1 MTLLETQTY
10 RRIDRRAKLRRNP
23 GLYWIREDPGG
34 FAAALTAQKTLGRLP
49 RALRKTSVQFEEDE
63 TRTYGG
69 LPGGKLAELAGRVVL
84 TALDEGRCLYVLRG
98 IAEALLAPL
107 KMYMRVKLVLQRLDE
122 TITQSR
128 HSGQEEHKPQ
138 DPESDDRLSM
148 NARSSGSPALL
159 PSNVSESGMTEMESP
174 SICHPGLDPGPREIV
189 TDSAFPLGVPDKS
202 RAAPETFRDDGLQRS
217 QPAFRWRESPASIYK
232 FKEQTAALGYD
243 PRGTS
248 VYWIE
253 RRAAQLRAQ
262 WKRHHR
268 PPSTRPPIA
277 KIPKTCTADDR
288 PMRLK
293 DFKPADA
300 DYGSIWPPIELPA
313 PPQARP
319 GACEVPFSEVSAG
332 GKAMGFT
339 VRAVAATEK
348 PTAQPA
354 NAELIMPEPPKRPH
368 GNRKARRRAAKRA
381 KQESAA
387 KRAMRS
393 KAWLLK
399 NGRAPP

>member
-1 MTLLETQTY
+1 MTFSETQTY

-49 RALRKTSVQFEEDE
+49 RALRKTHVQFDEDE
-63 TRTYGG
+63 ARTYGG
-69 LPGGKLAELAGRVVL
+69 LPGGTLAQLAGRLVL
-84 TALDEGRCLYVLRG
+84 TALDESRCLFVLRG
-98 IAEALLAPL
+98 IAEAVLAPL
-107 KMYMRVKLVLQRLDE
+107 TAYLRVKLALQTLEE
-122 TITQSR
+122 TITQCC
-128 HSGQEEHKPQ
+128 HS
-138 DPESDDRLSM
+138 
-148 NARSSGSPALL
+148 
-159 PSNVSESGMTEMESP
+159 
-174 SICHPGLDPGPREIV
+174 GLDPEDREIEMLSTCHPALDAGPPEMGDDSVLPLEV
-189 TDSAFPLGVPDKS
+189 TDKPVV
-202 RAAPETFRDDGLQRS
+202 FRDDTAAKPTPS
-217 QPAFRWRESPASIYK
+217 FRWRESPATVYK
-232 FKEQTAALGYD
+232 FKQKTADLGYD

-313 PPQARP
+313 PPLTNKKSHTQEEPQAKVE
-319 GACEVPFSEVSAG
+319 GVDG
-332 GKAMGFT
+332 
-339 VRAVAATEK
+339 
-348 PTAQPA
+348 
-354 NAELIMPEPPKRPH
+354 EPPCQQKTNINASTPACHVVNVQPSNAAKPH
-368 GNRKARRRAAKRA
+368 VQALQVQRTSGRDVAVGAAPAFGRKNTALRLNPNTGHTPKGNRKARRAARKLAR
-381 KQESAA
+381 
-387 KRAMRS
+387 
-393 KAWLLK
+393 L
-399 NGRAPP
+399 GRAPP